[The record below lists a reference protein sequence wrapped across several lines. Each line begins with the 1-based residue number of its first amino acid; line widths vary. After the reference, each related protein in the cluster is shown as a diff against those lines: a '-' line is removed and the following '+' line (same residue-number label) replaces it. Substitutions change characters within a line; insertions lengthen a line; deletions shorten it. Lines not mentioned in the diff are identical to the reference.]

1 MEEIKNKIIELTN
14 EYFFTQLENSIEYK
28 IKKSCIKEQQ
38 FIFDIKNNFYQKVI
52 KDIELYIEHDYDKND
67 MFVIIDNPFW
77 YKEKWDTI
85 KENITNKIKDKETF
99 LATTDRFT
107 CSKCKGNKCVYNEK
121 QTRSAD
127 EPTTKYVTCV
137 LCGYKWTFC

>member
-1 MEEIKNKIIELTN
+1 MDEIREKILLLTN
-14 EYFFTQLENSIEYK
+14 DNFFEKLENYIEYK

-38 FIFDIKNNFYQKVI
+38 FIFDIKNNFYEKI
-52 KDIELYIEHDYDKND
+52 TSDIHIYIENGYDMND
-67 MFVIIDNPFW
+67 ICKIIESPFW
-77 YKEKWDTI
+77 HVNKWDNI
-85 KENITNKIKDKETF
+85 KQSIKNKVKDETL

-107 CSKCKGNKCVYNEK
+107 CSKCKGNKCIYNEK

-127 EPTTKYVTCV
+127 EPTTKFVTCV